1 MRILFPF
8 LLAPSLWAQTAPDV
22 AAVVTKGEEVRTRIL
37 QEARTSAGAYKKLA
51 DLCDLAGNRV
61 SGSPG
66 LERAIRL
73 TQEQLKA
80 EGLKVWAE
88 PVKVPKWVRGAE
100 SCTLVE
106 PMPYR
111 LGMLGLGNSV
121 GTPKEGLT
129 AEVLVVTSFADLEKR
144 SAEAKGKIVLF
155 DVPFE
160 SYGKTVAY
168 RGAGPSQA
176 AKHGAVA
183 CLIRS
188 VGSLSYDT
196 AHTGSLN
203 YAEDL
208 PKIPAAALTTESAMQ
223 LHRLAD
229 RGKKVVVTLKM
240 DAHMEADADSYNVIA
255 ELTGREK
262 PEEIV
267 LVGGHLDSWDVGQ
280 GAQDDGV
287 GCVLSMEA
295 ASILKRLKIQP
306 RRTVRVVLFTNE
318 ENGLAGGRAYAAA
331 HKAELPHHV
340 AVIETDSGNGLIEG
354 FGLDLRGEM
363 RNKPTGKPQDDPR
376 ALAGL
381 DRLKG
386 LAPLFSHTGAT
397 KMVSGGSG
405 ADVGPSVQLGVP
417 GIGVNHD
424 ATHYFDVHHTQADTL
439 DKVDPKDLATN
450 SATLATFVWA
460 VAELEQPLVP
470 NR

>member
-1 MRILFPF
+1 MRTLLPF
-8 LLAPSLWAQTAPDV
+8 LLAPCLVAQAPPDV
-22 AAVVTKGEEVRTRIL
+22 AAVLSKGEEVRTKIL
-37 QEARTSAGAYKKLA
+37 QEARSSGAAYKKLA

-66 LERAIRL
+66 LERAIVL
-73 TQEQLKA
+73 VQEQLKA

-100 SCTLVE
+100 SCTLVQ

-121 GTPKEGLT
+121 GTPKEGIT
-129 AEVLVVTSFADLEKR
+129 AEVMVVGSFAELEKR
-144 SAEAKGKIVLF
+144 SSEAKGKIVLF

-160 SYGKTVAY
+160 GYGKTVVY

-196 AHTGSLN
+196 PHTGSLN

-208 PKIPAAALTTESAMQ
+208 PKIPAAALTLESATQ
-223 LHRLAD
+223 LHRLVD

-240 DAHMEADADSYNVIA
+240 EARMEGEAESFNVIA
-255 ELTGREK
+255 EFTGREK

-295 ASILKRLKIQP
+295 VSILKRLKIQP

-318 ENGLAGGRAYAAA
+318 ENGLAGGQAYAAA
-331 HKAELPHHV
+331 HKAELTHHV
-340 AVIETDSGNGLIEG
+340 AAIESDSGNGLIEG
-354 FGLDLRGEM
+354 FNLDLHGET
-363 RNKPTGKPQDDPR
+363 RSHPSGKPQDDPR
-376 ALAGL
+376 MPAGVA
-381 DRLKG
+381 RLKS
-386 LAPLFSHTGAT
+386 LAPLFTFTGAT
-397 KMVSGGSG
+397 KMETGHSG
-405 ADVGPSVQLGVP
+405 ADVGPSVALGVP

-424 ATHYFDVHHTQADTL
+424 STHYFDVHHTQADTL

-460 VAELEQPLVP
+460 LAELEQPLVP
-470 NR
+470 AK